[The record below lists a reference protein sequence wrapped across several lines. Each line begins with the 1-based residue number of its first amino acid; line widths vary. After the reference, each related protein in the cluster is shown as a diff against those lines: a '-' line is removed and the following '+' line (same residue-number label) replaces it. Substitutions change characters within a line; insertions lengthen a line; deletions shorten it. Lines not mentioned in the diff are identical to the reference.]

1 MTVQV
6 HGKDIFGDDRYL
18 NSGLEFDEFITTD
31 FTNWET
37 HFTNTGE
44 ASRNAHRLRIG
55 TGGTAD
61 SIATG
66 YCSVFNAIDSA
77 TPVGY
82 GFFDIDVTIGWV
94 IGMEGDVA
102 TSKSYLVY
110 GLQYTASDPTLKS
123 FGFRID
129 NLAVKGI
136 VHNGT
141 SLTVVDLS
149 TTMTQSSVF
158 RLKAVFTAGN
168 KIEWFINGVS
178 KGESINIPSGTFE
191 TSCYKLSAQT
201 TNGATANSK
210 AMNCY
215 KATYQQKTWG

>member
-1 MTVQV
+1 MTVQI
-6 HGKDIFGDDRYL
+6 HGKDIYGDDRYL
-18 NSGLEFDEFITTD
+18 NSGLEFDEMVITD

-44 ASRNAHRLRIG
+44 ASKEAHKLRIH
-55 TGGTAD
+55 TGATAN
-61 SIATG
+61 SIATC
-66 YCSVFNAIDSA
+66 YCSIFNTVDFEIPA
-77 TPVGY
+77 GY
-82 GFFDIDVTIGWV
+82 GFFDISATIGWV
-94 IGMEGDVA
+94 IGMEDSVA
-102 TSKSYLVY
+102 TSKTYLVY

-129 NLAVKGI
+129 NLAAKGI

-149 TTMTQSSVF
+149 TTLTPNSVF
-158 RLKAVFTAGN
+158 RLKAVFTAGD

-178 KGESINIPSGTFE
+178 KGSSTSIPSGTFE
-191 TSCYKLSAQT
+191 TGCYKLSAQT
-201 TNGATANSK
+201 TNGATATSQ